1 MFFLKRPLILW
12 HILNCTF
19 GFWGFHG
26 SIFWDNPKC
35 IDSATWCVIPA
46 WPWWAGN
53 PQNQRSKSPTEIE
66 KNAEQSFQDGLLMV
80 FTSYFY
86 KFFFFCEVL
95 LYIHIQYNI
104 YIYSYAYLYIYIDML
119 YLRIWV
125 KRWHASLKRIHSS
138 AQITTT
144 YGEVV
149 RSVKLCCFGWFISHS
164 FKLKSIR
171 VLPLALEASKKSWRK
186 RFANEIPFIRFK
198 SINLPIEPKFGG

>member
-1 MFFLKRPLILW
+1 MFFWRGHW
-12 HILNCTF
+12 YY
-19 GFWGFHG
+19 G
-26 SIFWDNPKC
+26 IFWTAPLDFGAPYFETTRNALIPLLGVSSQPDHGEPEIHRINDQNPRQKSKKMQNNLSRMVC
-35 IDSATWCVIPA
+35 
-46 WPWWAGN
+46 WWY
-53 PQNQRSKSPTEIE
+53 
-66 KNAEQSFQDGLLMV
+66 LLHI
-80 FTSYFY
+80 SIS
-86 KFFFFCEVL
+86 FFFVRCC
-95 LYIHIQYNI
+95 YI
-104 YIYSYAYLYIYIDML
+104 YIYNIIYILLCILIYIDML